1 MRNNDVIFYEA
12 TVKIIS
18 VIQKLKKSSI
28 MDYFES
34 FFLLNDINLKS

>member
-1 MRNNDVIFYEA
+1 MRNNDVIFYEV

-18 VIQKLKKSSI
+18 VIQKLKKGRR

-34 FFLLNDINLKS
+34 FFTKQYQF